1 MPDASS
7 AAIVVHSDT
16 IKDCFYLPS
25 RAGYVVVLG
34 WTPRERPPAN
44 PFGIVPGHWVVLR
57 KEAFQ
62 IKELVI
68 GPIIVESVRDPE
80 AVPHWVIRLLVDA
93 GPCVQLCKFGD
104 IVTIVSTDLRQT
116 DLLRSTET
124 D

>member
-1 MPDASS
+1 MP
-7 AAIVVHSDT
+7 AIVVHSGT

-25 RAGYVVVLG
+25 RAAYVVVLG
-34 WTPRERPPAN
+34 WIPRERPPAN
-44 PFGIVPGHWVVLR
+44 PFGIVPGHWVVLG

-62 IKELVI
+62 IKELEI

-80 AVPHWVIRLLVDA
+80 AVPHWVIGLLVES
-93 GPCVQLCKFGD
+93 GPHTQLCKYGD
-104 IVTIVSTDLRQT
+104 IVKIVSTEPRGT